1 MNDDDNYKYE
11 IENILEIWVES
22 DFYFIDSK
30 EIKIANFTL
39 TSISQRSMDIK
50 LNFEMPEKITQ
61 SIAAP
66 DELFVKFKKNLI
78 FMDKNDFA

>member
-1 MNDDDNYKYE
+1 
-11 IENILEIWVES
+11 
-22 DFYFIDSK
+22 
-30 EIKIANFTL
+30 
-39 TSISQRSMDIK
+39 MDIQ

-61 SIAAP
+61 SIADP